1 MTGAPHP
8 MPGLWLTEVR
18 EAAVNYVR
26 HGWPVRPA
34 PLTFTAVSGFCDD
47 EITDAEEALD
57 VWTRAPYPILLGCGS
72 AVEAIEVPGL
82 VSRNAIHSLRVAGL
96 LGPIIAAPFGTDYML
111 ASAGQQRTVLE
122 DRDLVGRQ
130 LAQGE
135 RLVLP
140 PTAVDAPLHR
150 WRISPTAV
158 GWKLPNFSALQREL
172 AKSSLPRQSDPA
184 VLARCGQA

>member
-1 MTGAPHP
+1 MTGEPHP

-18 EAAVNYVR
+18 DAAVNYVR

-34 PLTFTAVSGFCDD
+34 PLTSTAVSGFCDD
-47 EITDAEEALD
+47 EITDTEEALD

-72 AVEAIEVPGL
+72 LVEAIEVPGL
-82 VSRNAIHSLRVAGL
+82 VSRNAIHPLRTAGL

-111 ASAGQQRTVLE
+111 ASAGQRRPVLE

-140 PTAVDAPLHR
+140 PTAADEPLYR

-158 GWKLPNFSALQREL
+158 AWKLPNFFALQREL
-172 AKSSLPRQSDPA
+172 TRSSLPRQSDPA